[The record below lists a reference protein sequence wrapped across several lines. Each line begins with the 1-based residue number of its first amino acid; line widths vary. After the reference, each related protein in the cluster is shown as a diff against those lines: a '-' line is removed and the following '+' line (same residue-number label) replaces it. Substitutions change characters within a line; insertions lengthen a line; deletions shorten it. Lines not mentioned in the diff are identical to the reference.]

1 MLWDRQILLPSIAQA
16 VGGLNPSLP
25 SISAAAYIGSKGEI
39 LAKSRCFPLCP
50 PTADSDRT
58 SRHVRKVPTGDIRG
72 VREDAN

>member
-25 SISAAAYIGSKGEI
+25 SIYAAAYIGSKGEI

-50 PTADSDRT
+50 RERT
-58 SRHVRKVPTGDIRG
+58 QIGHRAMSERCHHQTVDTDEAKP
-72 VREDAN
+72 